1 MSDYKAITFEVDN
14 HVATITMNRPEAAN
28 GLNLELAHD
37 LLLAAIEC
45 DENPDIRAVIL
56 TGSGKMFCAGGDLK
70 AFASDLDRMPALI
83 KQLTTYLHS
92 AISRFARMDAPV
104 IVAVNG
110 AAAGAGFSTALIGD
124 IVLAAES
131 ASFTMAY
138 TAAGLTPDGSS
149 SYFMPRLIG
158 LRKTQELMLTNRRL
172 SAAEAQEWG
181 LVTKVV
187 ADDALKDEA
196 WALAS
201 QLAAGPTKAFGGVK
215 RMLSHT
221 FDQSLD
227 TQMEIEARTIADA
240 AKTADA
246 REGVSA
252 FLSKRKPEFNGH

>member
-28 GLNLELAHD
+28 GLNLDLAHD

-70 AFASDLDRMPALI
+70 AFASDLNQMPAFI
-83 KQLTTYLHS
+83 KQVTAYLHS
-92 AISRFARMDAPV
+92 AIARFTRMDAPLV
-104 IVAVNG
+104 VAVNG
-110 AAAGAGFSTALIGD
+110 VAAGAGFSTALIGD

-138 TAAGLTPDGSS
+138 TAAGLAPDGSS
-149 SYFMPRLIG
+149 TYFMPRLIG

-172 SAAEAQEWG
+172 SAAEAQEMG
-181 LVTKVV
+181 LITRVV

-196 WALAS
+196 WVLAS
-201 QLAAGPTKAFGGVK
+201 QLASGPTKAFGTVK
-215 RMLSHT
+215 KLLSHS
-221 FDQSLD
+221 FEESLD
-227 TQMEIEARTIADA
+227 TQMEMEARGIADA

-252 FLSKRKPEFNGH
+252 FLNKRKPEFNGN